1 MVYRVT
7 HTAESR
13 TARAMGRNSK
23 DCFEKTEV
31 GGEGKCEVVR
41 DIAKLI
47 ECLPNIQE
55 DWV

>member
-41 DIAKLI
+41 DIAKLR